1 VTAGIRSSLIALACM
16 AMAAGVTVGE
26 AAATAAPTV
35 GAIRWDGWWRGS
47 PYARCLDPE
56 QWHYRL
62 PFYGRVVAPD
72 KVELSPESQQVM
84 DAEIAD
90 GRRT

>member
-1 VTAGIRSSLIALACM
+1 MARVQLVLMALACVGL
-16 AMAAGVTVGE
+16 AG
-26 AAATAAPTV
+26 TAWPGRGAEGAPPVV